1 MVSLICF
8 MKFVSDIL
16 LLCFILSIVEEGEDM
31 RHIFWTW
38 KRTMI
43 YLKTV
48 MRCCQHRETIK
59 CKTFKDWRLYH
70 ESTTMFMKKCQALI
84 YSLIFL
90 QRNFHA
96 FHRFLVSFIAIWF
109 VVLARRSRKTTPR
122 GWMDGWWSGTDHAA
136 FPSVCVGCQVKSL
149 STKNW
154 QFFVAFT
161 KGVVTSFNFCV
172 LCV

>member
-16 LLCFILSIVEEGEDM
+16 LLCFILFIVEEGEDM

-70 ESTTMFMKKCQALI
+70 ESTIMFMKNCQALI

-90 QRNFHA
+90 TTEFPCLPSLFSF
-96 FHRFLVSFIAIWF
+96 FHRHLICCFSSTQQKNNSK
-109 VVLARRSRKTTPR
+109 R
-122 GWMDGWWSGTDHAA
+122 MDGWMMKWHRSR
-136 FPSVCVGCQVKSL
+136 SL
-149 STKNW
+149 SICLCGLSSEKFKHQKLTILCSFYKRSCD
-154 QFFVAFT
+154 FF
-161 KGVVTSFNFCV
+161 
-172 LCV
+172 